1 MLFVT
6 LPKLVDDIFD
16 FDGNR
21 IGFGIFLDQ
30 IEEHANNQLYVIN
43 FNNQL
48 AKEFQKKIG
57 QYITKPHEHHE
68 CCGCELS
75 EQGKIEYNLL
85 KSILDSTS
93 HNFSNVEGK
102 KQ

>member
-6 LPKLVDDIFD
+6 LPKLVDDLFD

-21 IGFGIFLDQ
+21 IGFGVFLDQ

-43 FNNQL
+43 FNNEL
-48 AKEFQKKIG
+48 AKEFQKKIQ
-57 QYITKPHEHHE
+57 QYIPKPHKHHE
-68 CCGCELS
+68 CCGCELT

-93 HNFSNVEGK
+93 Q
-102 KQ
+102 KQDSVK